1 MVIVTV
7 LRVVRIRSRTMSDFK
22 HVEEMIAKLPKGCCW
37 LKKDVGG
44 SHHDDPC
51 PACREKRAA
60 ADTMQALLDRNKLLE
75 DVAEVAQAVLWSSDG
90 DKRGAIKYLDKAIA
104 KL

>member
-1 MVIVTV
+1 MT
-7 LRVVRIRSRTMSDFK
+7 DFK

-60 ADTMQALLDRNKLLE
+60 ADTMQALLDENRLLRVEHHAGQYISRNSPDHTWEKWV
-75 DVAEVAQAVLWSSDG
+75 DACDAAD
-90 DKRGAIKYLDKAIA
+90 A
-104 KL
+104 KLQEQNDD